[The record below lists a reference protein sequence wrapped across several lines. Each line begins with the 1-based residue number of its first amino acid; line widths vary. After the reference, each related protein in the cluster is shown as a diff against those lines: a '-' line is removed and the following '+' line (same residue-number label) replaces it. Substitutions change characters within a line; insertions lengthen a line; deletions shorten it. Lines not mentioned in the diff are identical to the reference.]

1 MTSTSVPPGARHP
14 SRAAG
19 STTTAARRGSPGP
32 SRLLIATLLG
42 ASTLTIMAAA
52 VIAPSLPEM
61 REVFAEVPAADVLVR
76 LALTVTS
83 LAIGLTAPIAG
94 AVADRIG
101 RPPVLIGS
109 LALYAVAG
117 VAGYFVTDLTALLL
131 TRSLLGVAVGGVM
144 TAVGALITDLFDGE
158 QRSRF
163 LGLQQ
168 AFASLGGVVFLP
180 LAGVLAGISWN
191 APSWIYV
198 AAAPLL
204 PLAVLVF
211 RGSGPRDHIR
221 AKIPGGQARGDEKSV
236 RTTPRGLVPAL
247 YLVALVGTSVFFMA
261 PTQLPF
267 LLTGLDVPTAVV
279 GLIVASST
287 ASSAVAA
294 MAFARAQRRFDRAT
308 LTGVSLALLGLGWII
323 VGAAPSVPSI
333 VLGVLIG
340 GLGVG
345 LVVPNLNLWISET
358 TSPAR
363 RGRVLGG
370 MVSAIFVGQFLSP
383 LVAAPLLGPLGI
395 SSTFIAAGALAALL
409 GGAAAVALRRFPGQR
424 S

>member
-1 MTSTSVPPGARHP
+1 MTSTNVRSGS
-14 SRAAG
+14 SRPAGPTTSAAG
-19 STTTAARRGSPGP
+19 RRGRPGP
-32 SRLLIATLLG
+32 GRLLVATLLA

-52 VIAPSLPEM
+52 VIAPSLPQM
-61 REVFAEVPAADVLVR
+61 REVFADAPAADVLVR
-76 LALTVTS
+76 LALTITS

-94 AVADRIG
+94 AVADRVG

-168 AFASLGGVVFLP
+168 AFASLGGVVLP

-198 AAAPLL
+198 VAAPLV
-204 PLAVLVF
+204 PLAVLAF
-211 RGSGPRDHIR
+211 RDARQRDHLR
-221 AKIPGGQARGDEKSV
+221 AEERSGRARTDEKSV
-236 RTTPRGLVPAL
+236 RTTPRGLVPTL
-247 YLVALVGTSVFFMA
+247 YLVALVGTAVFFMA

-279 GLIVASST
+279 GLIVACST

-294 MAFARAQRRFDRAT
+294 VAFARVRRRFDRAT
-308 LTGVSLALLGLGWII
+308 LTGVSLALLGAGWII

-345 LVVPNLNLWISET
+345 LVVPNLNLWLSET
-358 TSPAR
+358 VPPAR

-395 SSTFIAAGALAALL
+395 SSTFIAAGALATLL
-409 GGAAAVALRRFPGQR
+409 GGAAAVVLRRFPDQR
-424 S
+424 P

>member
-1 MTSTSVPPGARHP
+1 MTSTNVRSGS
-14 SRAAG
+14 SRPAGPTASAAG
-19 STTTAARRGSPGP
+19 RRGSPGP
-32 SRLLIATLLG
+32 GRLLVATLLA

-52 VIAPSLPEM
+52 VIAPSLPQM
-61 REVFAEVPAADVLVR
+61 REVFADAPAADVLVR
-76 LALTVTS
+76 LALTITS

-94 AVADRIG
+94 AVADRVG

-144 TAVGALITDLFDGE
+144 TAVGALITDLFDGG

-198 AAAPLL
+198 AAAPLV
-204 PLAVLVF
+204 PLAVLAF
-211 RGSGPRDHIR
+211 RDARQRDHLR
-221 AKIPGGQARGDEKSV
+221 AEDRSGRARTDEKSV
-236 RTTPRGLVPAL
+236 RTTPRGLVPTL
-247 YLVALVGTSVFFMA
+247 YLVALVGTAVFFMA

-279 GLIVASST
+279 GLIVACST

-294 MAFARAQRRFDRAT
+294 VAFARARRRFGRTT
-308 LTGVSLALLGLGWII
+308 LTGVSLALLGAGWIV
-323 VGAAPSVPSI
+323 VGAAPSVPSV

-345 LVVPNLNLWISET
+345 LVVPNLNLWLSET
-358 TSPAR
+358 VPPAR

-395 SSTFIAAGALAALL
+395 GSTFIAAGALATLL
-409 GGAAAVALRRFPGQR
+409 GGTAALVLRRFPGQR